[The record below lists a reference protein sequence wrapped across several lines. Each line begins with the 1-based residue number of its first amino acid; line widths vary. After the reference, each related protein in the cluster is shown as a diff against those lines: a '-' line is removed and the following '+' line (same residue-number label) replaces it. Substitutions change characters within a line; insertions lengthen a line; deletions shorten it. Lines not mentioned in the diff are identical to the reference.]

1 MTVAV
6 FAAFKAAQMPW
17 VVNLLLS
24 PLYQMFVEVTGSS
37 QVTPWE
43 ELPEWYQ
50 KLPASRLK
58 GSEGLNKV

>member
-1 MTVAV
+1 
-6 FAAFKAAQMPW
+6 MPW